1 MCKTMATATAVK
13 RDRGF
18 TYDDY
23 LIWDL
28 GPYRKYELIGG
39 EFFMTPAPT
48 FFHQR
53 KLRELGIK
61 IAEFLK
67 KTGQGEVVYAP
78 VDVILSDTDVIQPDI
93 VFISKDNYRIIK
105 KKGVVGSP
113 DLVVEIVSKNSK
125 KMDYKTKR
133 ELYEKHRIKEYWIVD
148 QENEEIKVLV
158 LDEGKYKTYGI
169 FRGDDI
175 TSSKVLT
182 GFSFKTKEVF

>member
-1 MCKTMATATAVK
+1 MATATGVK

-23 LIWDL
+23 LIWDV

-53 KLRELGIK
+53 KLRELGFK

-67 KTGQGEVVYAP
+67 KTGLGEVVFAP
-78 VDVILSDTDVIQPDI
+78 VDVILSDIDVIQPDI
-93 VFISKDNYRIIK
+93 VFISKENYRIIK
-105 KKGVVGSP
+105 EKGAKGSP
-113 DLVVEIVSKNSK
+113 DLVIEIVSKNSK

-133 ELYEKHRIKEYWIVD
+133 GLYEKHKIKEYWIVNQD
-148 QENEEIKVLV
+148 KEEIEVLV
-158 LDEGKYKTYGI
+158 LDEGKYNTYGI

-175 TSSKVLT
+175 LSSRVLT